1 MIFFCIIV
9 HLRQHPWRDTTDTEI
24 NILFAESPELPKVFS
39 VSWSRLELF
48 KTFSRAVSRCMGA
61 AMICLAWMSS
71 AVLYSVVS
79 RFLARPVER
88 KCYSVEPED
97 SLRPLFK
104 AIVYSRSWVRNSV
117 NSFACFAHC
126 QDFCLSKFFL
136 LYLFV
141 AASIRL
147 IGWFCFFVVA
157 SVGLMGWFSLLLLRS
172 VRLVGFACS
181 LLLLFVW
188 LVDSVCFLLF
198 RFVWLV
204 GFFSSYSLDSF
215 D

>member
-61 AMICLAWMSS
+61 AMTCLAWMSS
-71 AVLYSVVS
+71 AVLYWVVS
-79 RFLARPVER
+79 RFLARPVEW
-88 KCYSVEPED
+88 KCCSLEPVD

-117 NSFACFAHC
+117 
-126 QDFCLSKFFL
+126 
-136 LYLFV
+136 Y
-141 AASIRL
+141 I
-147 IGWFCFFVVA
+147 
-157 SVGLMGWFSLLLLRS
+157 
-172 VRLVGFACS
+172 
-181 LLLLFVW
+181 LLLFRLSYIYMHRFHTVKYEMQMLWYHNVW
-188 LVDSVCFLLF
+188 LQSIM
-198 RFVWLV
+198 
-204 GFFSSYSLDSF
+204 YM
-215 D
+215 